1 MQHLPNNMHLGGRNR
16 LYDTGKSPYQITY
29 SPKNQRPFS
38 NGDNQGLEQD
48 SLEGTW
54 YPSCRPLKQ
63 WRKRGTTTSLPTNVS
78 EDPCC
83 LDSQVGVGSS
93 FKMLGKNEYGKN
105 DCKGCDPTRGPS
117 ANGRPTKGTVIN
129 FNGSSNIISAST
141 IVPKTYYQS
150 FHSYLRARGNSFV
163 NKSVVHKIPNVR
175 YTENGEI
182 VWPEQSQNVPNVSIP
197 IDSSYYYGNYLP
209 CNVPDSKNCNL
220 AIYKPSNSQFA
231 VQGAV
236 DSSTRIQRLQYNA
249 ITKNNQSFYQ
259 NSNQGVNIM
268 YQPNP
273 VFFSKNKFSPQKR
286 IKTGCGNI

>member
-1 MQHLPNNMHLGGRNR
+1 MHHLPNNMHFGGINR

-83 LDSQVGVGSS
+83 LNSQVGVGSS

-105 DCKGCDPTRGPS
+105 DCKGCD
-117 ANGRPTKGTVIN
+117 PTKGTVIN

-150 FHSYLRARGNSFV
+150 FQSYLRARGNSFV

-273 VFFSKNKFSPQKR
+273 VFFSKNKFSPQKC